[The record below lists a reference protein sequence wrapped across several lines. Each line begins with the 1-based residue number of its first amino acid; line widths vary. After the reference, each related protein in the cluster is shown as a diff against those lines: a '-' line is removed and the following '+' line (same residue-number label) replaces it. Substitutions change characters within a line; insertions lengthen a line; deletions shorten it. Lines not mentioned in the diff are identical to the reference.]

1 MDSVDG
7 DGGSE
12 SSNDAD
18 IDANCSCESVLRSD
32 ADGVYMTAALEN
44 EAKAKNSMWDMMKT
58 NRDLL
63 DRLAALQAVQSTLR
77 ETKEARASAGNVTGA
92 ATAAAA
98 AAGRAAGQ
106 DACAREGEQPEQGRE
121 EDLPS
126 EPRHGAGLLDLPEE
140 VLTLIVALL
149 DSRAMCA
156 LTQTCAALREIE
168 RQIGFRAICWPGTGS
183 LAIYLLPFR
192 TKRLSILVI
201 FLQMTSRQL

>member
-32 ADGVYMTAALEN
+32 ADGVYMAAALEN

-63 DRLAALQAVQSTLR
+63 ALQAVQSTLR
-77 ETKEARASAGNVTGA
+77 ETKEARASAGNVTVA
-92 ATAAAA
+92 PATAAA

-149 DSRAMCA
+149 DSGAMCA
-156 LTQTCAALREIE
+156 LTQTCAALREVE
-168 RQIGFRAICWPGTGS
+168 RQIGFRAICWP
-183 LAIYLLPFR
+183 AICAR
-192 TKRLSILVI
+192 EWDV
-201 FLQMTSRQL
+201 